1 MVNQFPEDNLLKEYL
16 HDFEVGRYFLER
28 KSATHKRSR
37 HTITLKLQTSVL
49 WKAPLRNKQ

>member
-49 WKAPLRNKQ
+49 